1 MHKCKVNG
9 KSVLEKQIDRQ
20 MEASATRSVI
30 NKQKYIIVNYENCY
44 VFCCYGYSLYAF
56 TLSRMVYPSGT
67 DSPG

>member
-30 NKQKYIIVNYENCY
+30 NKRKYIIVNYENC
-44 VFCCYGYSLYAF
+44 CLLYTSDAA
-56 TLSRMVYPSGT
+56 
-67 DSPG
+67 DE